1 MNLIANLSPTYRRSF
16 SVNNLAGMTDARY
29 DSNRA
34 YSEMVDALNGLSQHD
49 PNLYR
54 RVKQEVLSSLRTA
67 KSFRRSC

>member
-16 SVNNLAGMTDARY
+16 SVSNPAATTDAGY

-34 YSEMVDALNGLSQHD
+34 YTEMMGILNGLSQHD

-54 RVKQEVLSSLRTA
+54 RIKQEIVSTLRTA
-67 KSFRRSC
+67 KSFSRSC